1 VYVSKLMMHHV
12 LCPEEHE
19 TFLHFLH

>member
-1 VYVSKLMMHHV
+1 MMHHV